1 MIDAS
6 DRLERIRS
14 RLRSDGRVRVDRL
27 AGQLRVSEMTIRRDL
42 DVLAE
47 LGEAQRVRGGA
58 VAAGPQPFVE
68 RYGRRAR
75 AKQRIA
81 AKLRELVADGDAIG
95 IDASSTVRRLVDLLA
110 DTRGVTVITNGPDSF
125 DALHRRDGVSALI
138 TGGRFDART
147 GSLVGPL
154 ATRAARDMLLHR
166 VFLSA
171 AGIDPI
177 HGTTEA
183 TLEEAEVKLA
193 FADVAQQVVVAV
205 DSSKLGRRE
214 PARCIPIGRLDVL
227 VTDLD
232 PDDRRLDGYRKHCVV
247 R

>member
-1 MIDAS
+1 MLDTNE
-6 DRLERIRS
+6 RLDRIRA
-14 RLRSDGRVRVDRL
+14 RLASHGRVRVGSL
-27 AGQLRVSEMTIRRDL
+27 ASQLRVSEMTIRRDL
-42 DVLAE
+42 DLLAD
-47 LGEAQRVRGGA
+47 LGEVQRIRGGA
-58 VAAGPQPFVE
+58 VPMGPQPFVE

-81 AKLRELVADGDAIG
+81 TKLRTLVADGDAIG
-95 IDASSTVRRLVDLLA
+95 VDASSTVQRLAPLLGDA
-110 DTRGVTVITNGPDSF
+110 GSVTIVTNGPDSF
-125 DALHRRDGVSALI
+125 DALRRHDGVSALL
-138 TGGRFDART
+138 TGGRFDVRT

-166 VFLSA
+166 LFASA
-171 AGIDPI
+171 AGIDPV

-193 FADVAQQVVVAV
+193 FADVAQQIVVAV
-205 DSSKLGRRE
+205 DSSKLGHRE
-214 PARCIPIGRLDVL
+214 PARCIPIGRVDIL

-232 PDDRRLDGYRKHCVV
+232 PDDHRLDAYRGHVDV